1 MHEIELQKK
10 EEMAFRKQR
19 SKALDQR
26 RRHQL
31 QRSRFREEEAK
42 QQARAKLQHEEET
55 IAKLREDRLKEA
67 VLVKAE
73 RDLQVGAGVDFE
85 LLSNFNSLTCEY
97 RNPQLPQLQ
106 MKKDNLERIKRANA
120 YRLRETERKAEADDR
135 RAMELKAKKEELLR
149 ARQRNAARARV
160 EKDKLLRV
168 LDGAGGSTQIK
179 KLLRSLDA

>member
-85 LLSNFNSLTCEY
+85 LLSNSLTCEC

-120 YRLRETERKAEADDR
+120 YRLRETERKAEANDR